1 MLPALRLQRRA
12 GTSTL
17 DQILCFTAANALGNT
32 SSQVSFNIY
41 AAVLQQFIGYAN
53 DF

>member
-17 DQILCFTAANALGNT
+17 DQILCFTASNALAIRQPG
-32 SSQVSFNIY
+32 SFNIY
-41 AAVLQQFIGYAN
+41 AAVLQQFVGYAN